1 MKAVEQL
8 TGVVNKLYYTSGK
21 TRSTNKLIAS
31 TFNNQIWQ
39 SWQSNRFLLIP
50 RVIRSILVPE
60 NIQWI
65 SIHFF
70 KDLIIFVVIF
80 ISLSVVLEINPKVKN
95 IGIIRMNWNK
105 HLFFTFSFFDIFW
118 YMFEEVRRQGN
129 KCIFSQLIIS
139 NGINVTYCYTPWV
152 NVLITQRVKMCWR
165 VRGIRPC
172 ARWTNLFLLFW
183 SEKNK
188 L

>member
-1 MKAVEQL
+1 M
-8 TGVVNKLYYTSGK
+8 
-21 TRSTNKLIAS
+21 
-31 TFNNQIWQ
+31 
-39 SWQSNRFLLIP
+39 
-50 RVIRSILVPE
+50 
-60 NIQWI
+60 
-65 SIHFF
+65 
-70 KDLIIFVVIF
+70 
-80 ISLSVVLEINPKVKN
+80 KN
-95 IGIIRMNWNK
+95 IRIIRMNWYK

-172 ARWTNLFLLFW
+172 ARWTNLFLLFYLKRIN
-183 SEKNK
+183 SNNINSYIYAFIRVKIYFIACYK
-188 L
+188 IVYIKKSLFSYIFIV